1 MAKCKGSQAPIA
13 ENGNI
18 CSECGESFST
28 KTGLSQHERHKHPL
42 IRNEKRATAAGEG
55 ATRSK
60 PKGYGQVW
68 SEEEVELMLRLEIE
82 LQNER
87 NIAQKMCQPI
97 RARLF
102 HICLRAAASNVSA
115 VSQIFST
122 VLRLL
127 RGVEMNHIL
136 LIDYYLFTKYSEILR
151 IRSVSDNMTRFN
163 QTMAYTREKQQIK
176 IRDKRAEATYKPW
189 REERLLSYPER
200 YSGSDPHGTW

>member
-1 MAKCKGSQAPIA
+1 MGIYAVNAGNQSPRKQASH
-13 ENGNI
+13 N
-18 CSECGESFST
+18 T
-28 KTGLSQHERHKHPL
+28 RHKHPL
-42 IRNEKRATAAGEG
+42 IRNEKRATAAGGG
-55 ATRSK
+55 ATRPK

-102 HICLRAAASNVSA
+102 HICLRAAASKVSA

-136 LIDYYLFTKYSEILR
+136 LKDYYLFTKYPEILR
-151 IRSVSDNMTRFN
+151 I
-163 QTMAYTREKQQIK
+163 
-176 IRDKRAEATYKPW
+176 
-189 REERLLSYPER
+189 
-200 YSGSDPHGTW
+200 GSDQCVIT